1 MDFTKTLYLN
11 SKDLEIPKTPTKNN
25 EIEDDKS
32 NISIDLKE
40 PEKRDSESQKL
51 SKIEKKLVQSIQKIY
66 LQNEETLRND
76 TVNLDID
83 FPRETTTLVSQ
94 YPAQYD
100 REIFDY
106 QEADDNDEC
115 TIYDVPL
122 NPNVTQNMFLNT

>member
-1 MDFTKTLYLN
+1 MP
-11 SKDLEIPKTPTKNN
+11 IKNN

-83 FPRETTTLVSQ
+83 FPKETNTLVSQ

-100 REIFDY
+100 RDIFDY
-106 QEADDNDEC
+106 QETDDNDEC